1 MSSAINISVLLNA
14 VNYYF
19 LFNALR
25 RANVGIFCSTPGIP
39 LVRNVPRKSAMYMLF
54 TGFPISGKEAYECG
68 LVSKVVANNELGESS
83 TKNIIETSLEK
94 LNKKI
99 VNLF

>member
-1 MSSAINISVLLNA
+1 MSSATNISVLLNA
-14 VNYYF
+14 VNYCF

-25 RANVGIFCSTPGIP
+25 RANLGIFCSTPGIP

-83 TKNIIETSLEK
+83 TKSN
-94 LNKKI
+94 
-99 VNLF
+99 